1 MPVLRWL
8 GGASAGAVRVPMLAA
23 AALAACSAAAER
35 SVVLEAMEAE
45 LARSLEVLG
54 AEEVPPYFLSY
65 EVIGH
70 HHMTATAVFGALR
83 SSSSFRHRSL
93 DVDLRVGDYALDNT
107 RRVGNESNRWRR
119 LGAKAIPVDDDPYAI
134 RSVIWR
140 ETDRYYKEALEQYA
154 KVTTD
159 VEVKVAP
166 EDAAGDLSREAPQRA
181 VDPIQEAAASLAD
194 WEAKV
199 QRYTAPF
206 AAASGT
212 IYGARAN
219 LNAIAETRWLVSSE
233 GTRVRTG
240 ELRYHLS
247 IGAHTVAED
256 GMRLPRDEIFSSTTL
271 AGLPSDETVLATVD
285 RMIADLEALR
295 NAPVV
300 EPYAGPAILEG
311 RAAGV
316 FFHEVLGHRVEG
328 HRQKYSD
335 DGQTFKKKVGER
347 ILPAGFSV
355 HFDPTVERMAATDL
369 AGAYRYDN
377 EGVAARRVTV
387 VEDGVL
393 RGFLMS
399 RSPIDGFLQS
409 NGHGRKDAGFRPVAR
424 QSNLIVQVE
433 NGHSRDELKAML
445 LDAVREQ
452 GKPFGL
458 KFVDIQGGVT
468 QTGRW
473 LPNAFNVQ
481 PVMVYRVHLDGREE
495 LVRGVDL
502 IGTPL
507 TTLSHVVAADDQ
519 VAVFNG
525 ICGAESGGVPVSAV
539 APGILVTQ
547 VEVQKKPKSQQR
559 PPLLPSP
566 VPAEA

>member
-1 MPVLRWL
+1 MRMRWL
-8 GGASAGAVRVPMLAA
+8 CAGYVA
-23 AALAACSAAAER
+23 AALAGLSAAAER
-35 SVVLEAMEAE
+35 SVVLDAMEAE

-54 AEEVPPYFLSY
+54 AEDVPPYFLSY
-65 EVIGH
+65 EIIGH
-70 HHMTATAVFGALR
+70 HHVTATAVFGALR
-83 SSSSFRHRSL
+83 SSRSFRHRSL

-107 RRVGNESNRWRR
+107 RRVGNDNNRWRR
-119 LGAKAIPVDDDPYAI
+119 SGARAIPVDDDPYAI

-140 ETDRYYKEALEQYA
+140 ETDRYYREALEQYA

-181 VDPIQEAAASLAD
+181 IDPTLEVAASLAD

-240 ELRYHLS
+240 EVRYHLS

-271 AGLPSDETVLATVD
+271 EGLPSDETVMATVD

-335 DGQTFKKKVGER
+335 DGQTLKKKIGER

-387 VEDGVL
+387 VKDGVL

-566 VPAEA
+566 VAAEAQSS

>member
-1 MPVLRWL
+1 MRWL
-8 GGASAGAVRVPMLAA
+8 GAGCVAVALAGSAG
-23 AALAACSAAAER
+23 AAAER
-35 SVVLEAMEAE
+35 SAVLDAMEAE

-54 AEEVPPYFLSY
+54 TEEVPPYFLSY

-70 HHMTATAVFGALR
+70 HHMSATAVFGALR
-83 SSSSFRHRSL
+83 SSRDFRHRSL

-107 RRVGNESNRWRR
+107 RRVGNDNNRWRR
-119 LGAKAIPVDDDPYAI
+119 SGARAIAVDDDPYAI

-140 ETDRYYKEALEQYA
+140 ETDRRYKDALEQYA

-159 VEVKVAP
+159 VEVQVAP

-181 VDPIQEAAASLAD
+181 VDPIQEVAASLAD

-206 AAASGT
+206 ASAGGT

-219 LNAIAETRWLVSSE
+219 LNATAETRWLVSSE

-240 ELRYHLS
+240 EVRYHLS

-271 AGLPSDETVLATVD
+271 EGLPSDETVLATVD

-424 QSNLIVQVE
+424 QSNLIVQVA

-566 VPAEA
+566 VAAEAQSS

>member
-1 MPVLRWL
+1 M
-8 GGASAGAVRVPMLAA
+8 A
-23 AALAACSAAAER
+23 AALAGLSTGAAER
-35 SVVLEAMEAE
+35 SAVLDAMEAE

-70 HHMTATAVFGALR
+70 HHMSATAVFGALR
-83 SSSSFRHRSL
+83 SSRDFRHRSL

-107 RRVGNESNRWRR
+107 RRVGNENNRWRR
-119 LGAKAIPVDDDPYAI
+119 SGARAIPVDDDPYAI
-134 RSVIWR
+134 RSVLWR

-181 VDPIQEAAASLAD
+181 VDPIQEVAASLAD

-206 AAASGT
+206 ASASGT

-240 ELRYHLS
+240 EVRYHLS

-271 AGLPSDETVLATVD
+271 EGLPSDETVLATVD

-424 QSNLIVQVE
+424 QSNLIVQVA

-525 ICGAESGGVPVSAV
+525 ICGAESGDVPVSAV

-566 VPAEA
+566 VAAEAQSS

>member
-1 MPVLRWL
+1 MRMRWL
-8 GGASAGAVRVPMLAA
+8 CAGCVA
-23 AALAACSAAAER
+23 AALAGLSASAAER
-35 SVVLEAMEAE
+35 SVVLDAMEAE

-65 EVIGH
+65 EIIGH
-70 HHMTATAVFGALR
+70 HHVTATAVFGALR
-83 SSSSFRHRSL
+83 SSSDFRHRTL

-107 RRVGNESNRWRR
+107 RRVGNDNNRWRR
-119 LGAKAIPVDDDPYAI
+119 SGARAIPIDDDPYAI

-181 VDPIQEAAASLAD
+181 IDPILEVSASLAD

-240 ELRYHLS
+240 EVRYHLS

-271 AGLPSDETVLATVD
+271 EGLPSDETVMATVD

-328 HRQKYSD
+328 HRQKNTD
-335 DGQTFKKKVGER
+335 DGQTFKKKIGER

-355 HFDPTVERMAATDL
+355 HFDPTVERMGATDL

-424 QSNLIVQVE
+424 QSNLIVQVA

-452 GKPFGL
+452 GKAFGL

-566 VPAEA
+566 VPAEAQSS